1 MLINHIDFV
10 VVLFYKENDPASKNA
25 AIDVDSIDDNLKERG
40 ISIVKTKNK
49 DQIEMLVFKELSCC
63 VDKDIL
69 RYDIDVLP
77 KLIYFESEIPTYWPD
92 EVPLLG
98 IAANPNSSLLHFPGN
113 ETILSWIGHCQDS
126 DVIEDIT
133 EDMLEKLIAN
143 TDMIAVFFYNKRE
156 KGDYED
162 QLEGLETIDDDLD
175 GFELPMVKIS
185 SKDIALDFG
194 FEEIPSLAFF
204 RKGVPAHCDVDLMDE
219 GQVWIKRMTND
230 CDSPIE

>member
-1 MLINHIDFV
+1 M
-10 VVLFYKENDPASKNA
+10 
-25 AIDVDSIDDNLKERG
+25 SIQ
-40 ISIVKTKNK
+40 V
-49 DQIEMLVFKELSCC
+49 
-63 VDKDIL
+63 L

-98 IAANPNSSLLHFPGN
+98 RSNNADFRFLINSVLSLGN

-156 KGDYED
+156 KGEYED
-162 QLEGLETIDDDLD
+162 QLEGLESIDDELD
-175 GFELPMVKIS
+175 SFELPFVKIS
-185 SKDIALDFG
+185 SKQIAFDFG

-204 RKGVPAHCDVDLMDE
+204 VKGVPAHCDVDLMDE
-219 GQVWIKRMTND
+219 GQVGMRMTID
-230 CDSPIE
+230 

>member
-1 MLINHIDFV
+1 M
-10 VVLFYKENDPASKNA
+10 
-25 AIDVDSIDDNLKERG
+25 SIQ
-40 ISIVKTKNK
+40 V
-49 DQIEMLVFKELSCC
+49 
-63 VDKDIL
+63 L

-98 IAANPNSSLLHFPGN
+98 RSNNADFFINSLLFLGN

-156 KGDYED
+156 KGEYED
-162 QLEGLETIDDDLD
+162 QLEGLESIDDELD
-175 GFELPMVKIS
+175 SFELPFVKIS
-185 SKDIALDFG
+185 SKQIAFDFG

-204 RKGVPAHCDVDLMDE
+204 VKGVPAHCDVDLMDE
-219 GQVWIKRMTND
+219 GQVGMRMTIGEQSN
-230 CDSPIE
+230 PI